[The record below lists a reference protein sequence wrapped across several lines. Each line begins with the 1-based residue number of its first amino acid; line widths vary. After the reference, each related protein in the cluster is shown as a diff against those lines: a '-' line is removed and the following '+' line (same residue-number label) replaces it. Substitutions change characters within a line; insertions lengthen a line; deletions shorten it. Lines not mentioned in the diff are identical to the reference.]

1 MDKKSIALGGL
12 VGLVLTLVLGG
23 TAFKVAVASGAVRLP
38 SKVPPYVSTFQA
50 HAILTPALK
59 ELGARV
65 EGQGGSGNSMNTPH
79 ERPFIQRSAF
89 TVHLPVK
96 VEPSAALEAIDR
108 AFQAHL
114 KAAGMVFDRGAPA
127 GFPMNQISIVNYD
140 YRPPDANLKAG
151 QVTLGLLPLPDRIH
165 VWTVAVDFP

>member
-1 MDKKSIALGGL
+1 MCSCFTEDSNANE
-12 VGLVLTLVLGG
+12 G
-23 TAFKVAVASGAVRLP
+23 TAQSGWSELALRARATSTVATAVM
-38 SKVPPYVSTFQA
+38 YQA

>member
-96 VEPSAALEAIDR
+96 VEKDLLASADLRNRTDKALKG
-108 AFQAHL
+108 QS
-114 KAAGMVFDRGAPA
+114 AGKEDDK
-127 GFPMNQISIVNYD
+127 S
-140 YRPPDANLKAG
+140 
-151 QVTLGLLPLPDRIH
+151 
-165 VWTVAVDFP
+165 